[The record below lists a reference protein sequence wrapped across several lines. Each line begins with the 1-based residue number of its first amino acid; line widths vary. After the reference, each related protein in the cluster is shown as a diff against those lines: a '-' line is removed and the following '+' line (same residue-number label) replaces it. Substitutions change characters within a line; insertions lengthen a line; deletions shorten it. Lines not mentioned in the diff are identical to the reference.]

1 VDRGGPYYPAT
12 RKEAVTGPTKRSL
25 AALVLSSLVLLGSA
39 GVADAVT
46 VGVRGIFNGSR
57 YVWSPRVRTIAPGT
71 TIRWRAVD
79 GTHNIRSRG
88 SNWSFFRTLPQGTA
102 RIRTFNR
109 RGTFRYLCT
118 IHGNVVNGVCSG
130 MCGRIVVS

>member
-1 VDRGGPYYPAT
+1 
-12 RKEAVTGPTKRSL
+12 VTGTTKRSL
-25 AALVLSSLVLLGSA
+25 AALVLSAVVLLGSA

-57 YVWSPRVRTIAPGT
+57 YVWSPKIREISPGT
-71 TIRWRAVD
+71 TLRWRAVD
-79 GTHNIRSRG
+79 GNHNVKSIG
-88 SNWSFFRTLPQGTA
+88 ANWSYFRSLSIGTT
-102 RIRTFNR
+102 RTRTFKR
-109 RGTFRYLCT
+109 RGTFRYVCT